1 MYIVYPNNEKI
12 SVDPWL
18 LCDILQGLKALCDM
32 SRRIQHFSNPFLAF
46 YCPFKVIKNI
56 LPISI
61 IKLGLNQWQNEINL
75 TFVYGTQILHCV
87 SYITL

>member
-46 YCPFKVIKNI
+46 YCPFKVIKKHFAHFNH
-56 LPISI
+56 
-61 IKLGLNQWQNEINL
+61 
-75 TFVYGTQILHCV
+75 QIR
-87 SYITL
+87 SKSMAK